1 MPPRH
6 PTLWAVVPVKEI
18 GRSKQRLS
26 GALFADER
34 ERLVRAMLRDV
45 LSALR
50 DSPALADVLVITR
63 DAEVEALAKECG
75 AQVIAERG
83 ADDLNAAL
91 RQAAAHLVEVGAPG
105 LLVVPA
111 DVPAVRPDDIA
122 ALAGEHDG
130 RRAVTLVA
138 DRRGVGTNALAAS
151 PPNVCPFLFG
161 EDSFERHL
169 HAARAAG
176 IVPRVLETHGLR
188 YDVDTESDLDEI
200 ARQSP
205 GSETSELLRRF
216 GRVVAP
222 RRSNEITATEEHC

>member
-6 PTLWAVVPVKEI
+6 PNLWAVVPVKEI
-18 GRSKQRLS
+18 ARSKQRLS

-50 DSPALADVLVITR
+50 GSTSLGDVLVITL
-63 DAEVEALAKECG
+63 DAEVGAIARECG
-75 AQVIAERG
+75 AQVLAERG
-83 ADDLNAAL
+83 GGDLNAAL
-91 RQAAAHLVEVGAPG
+91 RQAAIHLVGAGAPG

-111 DVPAVRPDDIA
+111 DVPAVRPEDIA
-122 ALAGEHDG
+122 ALAAQHGAG
-130 RRAVTLVA
+130 RAVTLVP

-151 PPNVCPFLFG
+151 PPDVCQFLFG

-169 HAARAAG
+169 QAARDIG
-176 IVPRVLETHGLR
+176 IEPRVIETHGLR

-200 ARQSP
+200 AMQCP

-222 RRSNEITATEEHC
+222 RRANEIVASEERC